1 MKFFLLV
8 LVLVAG
14 VFSATADPLPL
25 RMLSHDELASFREEG
40 ILVVRNLVPS
50 SIIDMW
56 REQLW
61 AFLQNATKGANPDD
75 PSTWPP
81 SSYDGRT
88 RPQLAETDS
97 LNLSPVPHHVDDV
110 VQAIAQMTGKLLNFT
125 HNSLPIDPLTMVTSV
140 NWPVQ
145 YWNGTLP
152 KKRLANKVKNC
163 KSAAGHVDGF
173 PREKYAEPL
182 EYIMHAQVLM
192 TEVKPGGGGTN
203 YFNRSHHQVHDYF
216 QKHPEHYVYGS
227 NSGGFRDASDWSEK
241 SGFAML
247 AGDTVNHGSDPDKY
261 TVVPFEFTGKAGDV
275 IFWHPLMCHKGS
287 INLRHTQK
295 EAVFTR
301 FHRSFNN
308 AAGLP
313 PREYEDR
320 PDLFAGWPKLL
331 SDSDTISTEL

>member
-8 LVLVAG
+8 VVAG
-14 VFSATADPLPL
+14 VFSATADPL
-25 RMLSHDELASFREEG
+25 RTLSHDELASFREEG

-50 SIIDMW
+50 SIIDNW

-61 AFLQNATKGANPDD
+61 DFLRNETKGANPDD

-81 SSYDGRT
+81 SSYNGKN
-88 RPQLAETDS
+88 RPQRAETDS
-97 LNLSPVPHHVDDV
+97 LNLSPAAHHVDDV
-110 VQAIAQMTGKLLNFT
+110 VQVVAQMTGKLINFT
-125 HNSLPIDPLTMVTSV
+125 NFPSMYHLVLV

-152 KKRLANKVKNC
+152 KKRLANKIKNC
-163 KSAAGHVDGF
+163 KSTAGHVDGF
-173 PREKYAEPL
+173 PIQKKAEPL
-182 EYIMHAQVLM
+182 EYIIHAQVLM
-192 TEVKPGGGGTN
+192 TEVKPGGGGTV

-216 QKHPEHYVYGS
+216 QKHPEQYIHGS
-227 NSGGFRDASDWSEK
+227 NSGGFRDASDWSES
-241 SGFAML
+241 SGWATL

-275 IFWHPLMCHKGS
+275 IFWHQLMCHKGR
-287 INLRHTQK
+287 INLSRTQK
-295 EAVFTR
+295 ESVFTR
-301 FHRSFNN
+301 FVRSFNN

-313 PREYEDR
+313 PREYENR